1 VDLLRRNVE
10 GREDSWLLDA
20 DAGYASRRSGVAV
33 PLRHLLLAD
42 SSQTIEEE
50 VTSRNPEH
58 RRALAT
64 ASGLLRDV
72 SIVFDGEFSYEA
84 LLRDLKRE
92 KQPFVIRLNTGNGVQ
107 RTDKAGNP
115 IALALAPGK
124 AVFAKN
130 VSQERLLQGNHARA
144 SGGTL
149 EAGMQGTSLGYH
161 VVGAGEGSRT
171 LREAQEEKR
180 MKIEESFKDL

>member
-1 VDLLRRNVE
+1 M
-10 GREDSWLLDA
+10 
-20 DAGYASRRSGVAV
+20 
-33 PLRHLLLAD
+33 
-42 SSQTIEEE
+42 
-50 VTSRNPEH
+50 
-58 RRALAT
+58 AT